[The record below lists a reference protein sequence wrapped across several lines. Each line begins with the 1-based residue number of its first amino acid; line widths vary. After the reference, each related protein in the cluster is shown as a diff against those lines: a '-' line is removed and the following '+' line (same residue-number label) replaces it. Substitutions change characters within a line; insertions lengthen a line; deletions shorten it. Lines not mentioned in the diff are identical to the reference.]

1 MAITLYDA
9 TVPCYLQ
16 GLGALRTVL
25 DKGLEH
31 ARAFGRDPDTLAEA
45 RLIEDMRPLWFQVAR
60 TVDHSAGALRDVKAG
75 RFTRPKVEPT
85 DYQTLVAMVEE
96 AQATVAAWT
105 SDQVNALEGGE
116 MLFDAGGSPMAF
128 TAENYFF
135 SFALPNFHFH
145 AVTAYDILRAEGV
158 PIGKRDYLGQLR
170 LKS

>member
-31 ARAFGRDPDTLAEA
+31 ARAFGRDSDTLAEA

-60 TVDHSAGALRDVKAG
+60 TVDHSAGALRGVQAG
-75 RFTRPKVEPT
+75 RYTSPT
-85 DYQTLVAMVEE
+85 AEASDYQALIARVEE
-96 AQATVAAWT
+96 ARAAVAAWT
-105 SDQVNALEGGE
+105 PEQVNALEGGDVV
-116 MLFDAGGSPMAF
+116 LDGGGPPRTF
-128 TAENYFF
+128 TAKDYFF

-145 AVTAYDILRAEGV
+145 NVTAYDILRAQGV